1 MPEQNRPWTWKVPE
15 ASADIKKRMTRQ
27 DGFDRVSGHAVFTRD
42 IYLPGMLYAKILT
55 SPFAHAKIVS
65 IDTSKAEA
73 LVGVRDIMK
82 YDDPDIRFDNVTGVD
97 FSNQY
102 NILTLPGISDFYH
115 HPMGV
120 VVVADSE
127 EICDHALR
135 LIEIEWEEQPF
146 VLDLEEA
153 LKPDAP
159 KIMSEVR
166 RLNSTA
172 KDPNLIM
179 REDIEIGDV
188 QKGFAEAD
196 KVIEYTIK
204 RDTNTPAGVEAM
216 ACVAQWRD
224 DFLDLWLHH
233 QPSLQGTLSSP
244 SFPAVTN
251 PAGSTGRDKVLTP
264 LAEWSKITLTF
275 PYQGSWYG
283 GLAWLAYSTSF
294 VRLAVILARRLNG
307 RPVKL
312 LYDESNYYC
321 NNDEEGTYTCKVGA
335 KKDGI
340 ITAYDWHM
348 IGMRNPAIEKTHE
361 CTAVPNIRGTME
373 WPFISKG
380 LGMCFRHGA
389 ACCVPHNV
397 MFDRVAAEFGLDP
410 TDVALKNDGCLGH
423 NWDHVARYQ
432 KENGFPQRQ
441 SLKEVIELGKRAIGW
456 DQKWHAP
463 GEKELPNGRMH
474 GLGFMSIHEW
484 RWHGGSNLACLIL
497 RNGKVNIVGLRCDMG
512 IDSESG
518 FRQCVAAE
526 LGMKYEDTLVHE
538 RRSDVG
544 VFSLSQPAGSMGTIL
559 TTPQLVIAAR
569 ELKRK
574 ILEAAVK
581 TPTVNPGTLSM
592 IDISMRNYNFSG
604 MGGAPSSGL
613 WNKKPE
619 ELDIR
624 DSMIFEKA
632 NPNNKKTVREVAD
645 TLWSS
650 EATIVHP
657 NFPDNAIATL
667 DGKPMLEAYI
677 MARQAHFIEVEVDT
691 ETGMVE
697 VTNAVCVNDVGH
709 VFNPEGAM
717 GQQYGGAIMGLGKS
731 ATEEKV
737 YCPRTGVGLN
747 NDLIGYRI
755 GSMNDYPFIHCIL
768 NESHLGYSS
777 YGAYGIGEDVGAAM
791 SGLTASGIYNA
802 TGKWVLEYPNTPDRV
817 LRALGRI

>member
-1 MPEQNRPWTWKVPE
+1 MPEQERPWTWKVPE
-15 ASADIKKRMTRQ
+15 AGADIKKHMSRQ

-42 IYLPGMLYAKILT
+42 IYLPGMLYAKILV

-65 IDTSKAEA
+65 MDTSKAEA
-73 LVGVRDIMK
+73 LVGVRNILK

-102 NILTLPGISDFYH
+102 NILTLPGICDFYH

-120 VVVADSE
+120 VVVADTE
-127 EICDHALR
+127 DICDRALR
-135 LIEIEWEEQPF
+135 MIDIKWEEQPF

-159 KIMSEVR
+159 KIMTEIR
-166 RLNSTA
+166 RLNPTA

-179 REDIEIGDV
+179 REEIEIGDI
-188 QKGFAEAD
+188 QKGLAEAD
-196 KVIEYTIK
+196 NIIEYTIK

-216 ACVAQWRD
+216 ACVVQWRN
-224 DFLDLWLHH
+224 DFLDIWLHH

-244 SFPAVTN
+244 SFPAATN
-251 PAGSTGRDKVLTP
+251 PARATGRDKALPP

-312 LYDESNYYC
+312 LYDESNFYC
-321 NNDEEGTYTCKVGA
+321 NNDEEGTYKCKVGA
-335 KKDGI
+335 KKDGT

-361 CTAVPNIRGTME
+361 CTAIPNLRGTME
-373 WPFISKG
+373 WPFTSKG

-389 ACCVPHNV
+389 ACCVPHNI

-410 TDVALKNDGCLGH
+410 TDVALRNDGCLGH
-423 NWDHVARYQ
+423 DWNHVTGYQ

-441 SLKEVIELGKRAIGW
+441 SLKEVIELGKKAIGW

-463 GEKELPNGRMH
+463 GTRMLPNGRMH

-484 RWHGGSNLACLIL
+484 RWHAGSNLACLIL

-512 IDSESG
+512 VDTESG

-526 LGMKYEDTLVHE
+526 LGMKYEDTLIQE

-544 VFSLSQPAGSMGTIL
+544 VFTLSQPAGSMGTIM

-569 ELKRK
+569 ELKRR

-581 TPTVNPGTLSM
+581 PPTTNSGTLSM
-592 IDISMRNYNFSG
+592 IDVSMRNYSFAG
-604 MGGAPSSGL
+604 MGAPPSSGFV
-613 WNKKPE
+613 NKQPE

-624 DSMIFEKA
+624 DSVIFEKA

-645 TLWSS
+645 MLWNS

-657 NFPDNAIATL
+657 TFPVNATATL
-667 DGKPMLEAYI
+667 NGKPMTEAYI

-691 ETGMVE
+691 ETGTVE
-697 VTNAVCVNDVGH
+697 VTNVVCVNDVGH
-709 VFNPEGAM
+709 IFNPEGAM

-731 ATEEKV
+731 ATEEKI

-747 NDLIGYRI
+747 NDLIGYHI
-755 GSMNDYPFIHCIL
+755 GSMNDYPFVHCIL

-777 YGAYGIGEDVGAAM
+777 YGAYGIGEDIGAAM
-791 SGLTASGIYNA
+791 AGLTASGIYNA
-802 TGKWVLEYPNTPDRV
+802 TGRWVLDYPTTPDRV
-817 LRALGRI
+817 LKALGKI